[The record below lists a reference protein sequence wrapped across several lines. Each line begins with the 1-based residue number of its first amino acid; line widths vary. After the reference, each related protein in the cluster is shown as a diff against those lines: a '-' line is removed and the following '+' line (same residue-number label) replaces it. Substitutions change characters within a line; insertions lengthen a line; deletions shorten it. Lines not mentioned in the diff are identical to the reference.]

1 MKRKILII
9 GASSSMGQEI
19 MREFLL
25 NGDQVLASY
34 NSNKIKFS
42 GLGKNN
48 LHTLKLDINCADS
61 QKLFVNSIKKF
72 GKIDVAVFLPAILL
86 GKSLQDY
93 VDDEIKEVIDTNF
106 SSQISLLQKL
116 MRLFS
121 KKASVILMSS
131 ISGQRGSYD
140 PIYSASKAAQIGFI
154 KSVALWEG
162 SKIRINGIAP
172 SLVEN
177 SSMFDEMA
185 TKRQKYHISQSP
197 TGKLTSKNEL
207 ARIVFDISG
216 ESWSNVNG
224 QIISVNGG
232 IL

>member
-1 MKRKILII
+1 MMRKILII
-9 GASSSMGQEI
+9 GASSSIGKEI
-19 MREFLL
+19 TKEFLL

-42 GLGKNN
+42 GVGKNN
-48 LHTLKLDINCADS
+48 LHTLKLDINCIDS
-61 QKLFVNSIKKF
+61 HKSFLNSIKKF

-86 GKSLQDY
+86 GKSLKDY

-106 SSQISLLQKL
+106 SSQISLFQKL
-116 MRLFS
+116 TRLFS
-121 KKASVILMSS
+121 KNASVILMSS

-140 PIYSASKAAQIGFI
+140 PVYSASKAAQIGFI
-154 KSVALWEG
+154 KSIALWEG

-177 SSMFDEMA
+177 SSMFNEMPA
-185 TKRQKYHISQSP
+185 ERQKYHMSQSP
-197 TGKLTSKNEL
+197 TSNLTSKKEL

>member
-1 MKRKILII
+1 MRKILII
-9 GASSSMGQEI
+9 GASSSIGQEI

-42 GLGKNN
+42 ELGENN
-48 LHTLKLDINCADS
+48 LHTQKLDINCADS

-86 GKSLQDY
+86 GKSLKDY

-106 SSQISLLQKL
+106 SSQISLFQKL
-116 MRLFS
+116 TRLFS
-121 KKASVILMSS
+121 KNASVILMSS

-140 PIYSASKAAQIGFI
+140 PVYSASKAAQIGFI
-154 KSVALWEG
+154 KSIALWEG

-177 SSMFDEMA
+177 SSMFNEMA
-185 TKRQKYHISQSP
+185 SKRQKYHTSRSP
-197 TGKLTSKNEL
+197 TGKLTSKKEI
-207 ARIVFDISG
+207 AKIVFDISG
-216 ESWSNVNG
+216 KSWGNVNG

>member
-1 MKRKILII
+1 MRKILII
-9 GASSSMGQEI
+9 GASSSIGKEI
-19 MREFLL
+19 TKEFLL

-34 NSNKIKFS
+34 NSNKIDFS
-42 GLGKNN
+42 GVGQYN
-48 LHTLKLDINCADS
+48 LHTVGRDVKCIDS
-61 QKLFVNSIKKF
+61 HKSFLNSLKKF
-72 GKIDVAVFLPAILL
+72 GKIDAAVFLPALLL
-86 GKSLQDY
+86 GKSLKDY

-106 SSQISLLQKL
+106 SSQISLFQKL

-121 KKASVILMSS
+121 KNASVIFMSS

-154 KSVALWEG
+154 KSIALWEG
-162 SKIRINGIAP
+162 SEIRINGIAP

-177 SSMFDEMA
+177 SSMFNEMA
-185 TKRQKYHISQSP
+185 SKRQKYHTSQSP
-197 TGKLTSKNEL
+197 TGKLTSKKEI
-207 ARIVFDISG
+207 AKIVFDISG
-216 ESWSNVNG
+216 KSWGNVNG